1 MNIKTFKKTAFGQN
15 NTQKYSMA
23 PNRLPSVQGKFT
35 LNSGIQNSNKTRLMA
50 TPMMSAETKKA
61 ANVTKN
67 TPPNIDSST
76 IKKVFSSGVLAAA
89 AASA

>member
-1 MNIKTFKKTAFGQN
+1 
-15 NTQKYSMA
+15 
-23 PNRLPSVQGKFT
+23 
-35 LNSGIQNSNKTRLMA
+35 MA